1 MYRLHKRKILALSEW
16 LILEKCKESLTE
28 TKTTRRRHTMLEHLD
43 EVPLR
48 HHRLI
53 ISLGEKFLLCL
64 ESATL
69 IEGIIEL

>member
-43 EVPLR
+43 EVPFR

-53 ISLGEKFLLCL
+53 ISLGEKFLLYL

-69 IEGIIEL
+69 IERIIEL

>member
-28 TKTTRRRHTMLEHLD
+28 TKTTCRRHTMFEHLD

>member
-1 MYRLHKRKILALSEW
+1 
-16 LILEKCKESLTE
+16 
-28 TKTTRRRHTMLEHLD
+28 MLEHLD

-53 ISLGEKFLLCL
+53 ISLGEKFLLYL

-69 IEGIIEL
+69 IERIIEL